1 MLLPLSANLQGPHW
15 RWALQLGNNSSL
27 ARDVPIY
34 GTRQQ
39 YLLMVKDVDMV
50 ELATENIP
58 IIENRRRR
66 RG

>member
-1 MLLPLSANLQGPHW
+1 MTTISH
-15 RWALQLGNNSSL
+15 
-27 ARDVPIY
+27 
-34 GTRQQ
+34 QQ
-39 YLLMVKDVDMV
+39 HLNYFTMLMVKDVDMV

>member
-1 MLLPLSANLQGPHW
+1 MK
-15 RWALQLGNNSSL
+15 SL
-27 ARDVPIY
+27 DEK
-34 GTRQQ
+34 
-39 YLLMVKDVDMV
+39 LMVKDVDMV